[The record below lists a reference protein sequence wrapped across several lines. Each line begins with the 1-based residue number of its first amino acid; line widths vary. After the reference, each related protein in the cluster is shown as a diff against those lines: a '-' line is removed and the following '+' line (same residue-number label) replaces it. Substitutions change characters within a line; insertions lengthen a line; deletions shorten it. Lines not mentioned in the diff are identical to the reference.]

1 MVKPVP
7 VDVADTASG
16 RRSDLGSRVLRAAA
30 TTPAKIAI
38 SCDGRSLDYGALVTA
53 ATACAAKL
61 QALGLGG
68 DRGRRMALLGAPSLD
83 FAILSLAAFLA
94 GATVVPLPGLVA
106 PDAHARMLMDADVA
120 ILFHDVDRQPDIVAA
135 AALMTNGSAL
145 QRVRIGAD
153 AAGSLTAWAASNLH
167 PFSPVKIEDMWTS
180 DLIYSSGTTGEPK
193 GVAQSYAARC
203 EQCDSLG
210 GLGMNP
216 DARVL
221 HTVGLYSMYG
231 FTALLA
237 SMWWNS
243 TLFVMG
249 KFSAATA
256 VDLLQST
263 KINVAWCPPA
273 TLLRIIETAGFT
285 AAVVGRT
292 CTKISSGAPASEAL
306 KLKVAAEWPGPFFD
320 VFGQSETGVLTVLP
334 VHAVPRDK
342 LSSVGKVLPTVS
354 VHIVDEAGQSLP
366 AGEAGEIVAFSRTL
380 MSGYYG
386 QDVASAAAT
395 WYDGDGRR
403 HIRTGDI
410 GMLDGDGF
418 LWLCDRKKDMINSG
432 GFNVYPADIERVLL
446 HHPAVF
452 EAAVVGFPS
461 LRWGESPVGFVS
473 LRDGQTAEREDLVN
487 WVNERVGAI
496 QRLAGVNILA
506 RLPAG
511 TLGKVLKRQLRAEY
525 AETIGTLP

>member
-1 MVKPVP
+1 MEPASAIFP
-7 VDVADTASG
+7 PTAVDRPD
-16 RRSDLGSRVLRAAA
+16 DLGARVLRAAGNA
-30 TTPAKIAI
+30 PDKIAV
-38 SCDGRSLDYGALVTA
+38 SCDGRSLSYGALASA
-53 ATACAAKL
+53 ALACAAKM
-61 QALGLGG
+61 QSLGLGSG
-68 DRGRRMALLGAPSLD
+68 TGRRIALLGAPSLD
-83 FAILSLAAFLA
+83 FAVVTLAAFLA
-94 GATVVPLPGLVA
+94 GVAVVPLPGLVA
-106 PDAHARMLMDADVA
+106 SDAHARMLMDADVA
-120 ILFHDVDRQPDIVAA
+120 ILFHDADREQGVKTA
-135 AALMTNGSAL
+135 AALLADGSRIE
-145 QRVRIGAD
+145 RVRIGAD
-153 AAGSLTAWAASNLH
+153 ARDSLMAWAAASALT
-167 PFSPVKIEDMWTS
+167 FSPVEIDDTWTS

-193 GVAQSYAARC
+193 GVTQSYAARR

-243 TLFVMG
+243 TLYVMS
-249 KFSAATA
+249 KFSAVTA
-256 VDLLQST
+256 VEHLRT
-263 KINVAWCPPA
+263 EKIDVAWCPPA
-273 TLLRIIETAGFT
+273 TLLRIVETAGF
-285 AAVVGRT
+285 ADAVAGGA

-334 VHAVPRDK
+334 IHAVPREK
-342 LSSVGKVLPTVS
+342 LRSVGKVLPTVS
-354 VHIVDEAGQSLP
+354 VHIIDD
-366 AGEAGEIVAFSRTL
+366 AGERLPPGETGEIVASSRTL
-380 MSGYYG
+380 MTGYHG
-386 QDVASAAAT
+386 QGAASAAAT
-395 WYDGDGRR
+395 WHDGEGRR
-403 HIRTGDI
+403 HIRTGDV
-410 GMLDGDGF
+410 GMLDEDGF

-461 LRWGESPVGFVS
+461 TRWGESPVGFVS
-473 LRDGQTAEREDLVN
+473 LREGENADLEDIMN

-496 QRLAGVNILA
+496 QRLAAINVLA

-511 TLGKVLKRQLRAEY
+511 TMGKVLKRQLRADY